1 MCKLAS
7 SGVPYLESL
16 RLGVQLVKCL
26 RHLFVCL
33 NAIESPF
40 RNRQQLEHQKGGGFP
55 PCFQD
60 SQRFKIASSHCCEV
74 CKQSG
79 RSRDLRPIAHWNCTE
94 QFSVVRLKY
103 FKMLIWLEQSNNYT
117 RTVASLIRLADN
129 SGKSFASL
137 SRFRCQ
143 KYVAYSSALGLVC
156 ALFFRVVWF
165 RLSRPRSRDTS

>member
-1 MCKLAS
+1 MRLNRRSAIVS
-7 SGVPYLESL
+7 SLNTRKVADS
-16 RLGVQLVKCL
+16 RHVFRIRKDSRSQARIVVKC
-26 RHLFVCL
+26 
-33 NAIESPF
+33 AS
-40 RNRQQLEHQKGGGFP
+40 NRVGHGAYA
-55 PCFQD
+55 
-60 SQRFKIASSHCCEV
+60 R
-74 CKQSG
+74 
-79 RSRDLRPIAHWNCTE
+79 IAHWNCAE

-103 FKMLIWLEQSNNYT
+103 FKMLIWLEQSNSYT